1 VFTLMLASEIKW
13 RLSRGASEKPG
24 GASNKPALPPRP
36 SDSFSYPKAASI
48 FVQIRFIPFWVNVS
62 KTYLS
67 LLVCFSGTRALPFV
81 LIALMFEC
89 RLCGKNS
96 VQHLWVLFQPIG
108 IVGAP
113 PYRRTSIIKPSG
125 NTRIAYAFVTFTL
138 PYFSE
143 LHKKRES

>member
-1 VFTLMLASEIKW
+1 MLLGHSG
-13 RLSRGASEKPG
+13 L
-24 GASNKPALPPRP
+24 AL
-36 SDSFSYPKAASI
+36 
-48 FVQIRFIPFWVNVS
+48 RFDCINARMQVMW
-62 KTYLS
+62 K
-67 LLVCFSGTRALPFV
+67 
-81 LIALMFEC
+81 E
-89 RLCGKNS
+89 KNS

-143 LHKKRES
+143 LHKKRYKQVNGKNVRIIPANIADLLTPRAIAWGPKGPRCGPKGDPKFPATSK